1 MRTLLT
7 AAAILSSSI
16 LTMDLALLAQGS
28 NQVQTLLQQL
38 QSAQNTN
45 EAAEKLLKLASA
57 DTKVREQ
64 VAGQL
69 PAILDKGPQ
78 EPAQPWTNAVRLA
91 GELKIAE
98 AAPALAK
105 WIHLNTGTGTLSLSR
120 EARLV
125 DYPAG
130 QALVQIGVPAIP
142 ALVGVLDSGNLYE
155 RWNAAYAL
163 NLIGSPQ
170 AKTALREHLKREQD
184 PTMRDFI
191 ERALR

>member
-1 MRTLLT
+1 M
-7 AAAILSSSI
+7 
-16 LTMDLALLAQGS
+16 MDLGLRAQAPQ
-28 NQVQTLLQQL
+28 QVQTLLQQL
-38 QSAQNTN
+38 QSAQNTDQ
-45 EAAEKLLKLASA
+45 AAEKLLKLANS
-57 DTKVREQ
+57 DPKVRDQ
-64 VAGQL
+64 LAVRL

-78 EPAQPWTNAVRLA
+78 EPAQPWTNAVHLA

-105 WIHLNTGTGTLSLSR
+105 WIRLNTSTGTLSLSR

-130 QALVQIGVPAIP
+130 QALVQIGAPAIP

-170 AKTALREHLKREQD
+170 AKTALRDHLKREPD
-184 PTMRDFI
+184 STMRDFI
-191 ERALR
+191 EKAGSIKGDVK

>member
-1 MRTLLT
+1 M
-7 AAAILSSSI
+7 
-16 LTMDLALLAQGS
+16 MDLALPAQGS
-28 NQVQTLLQQL
+28 KQVQALLQQL
-38 QSAQNTN
+38 QSAQNTD
-45 EAAEKLLKLASA
+45 EAAEKLLKLANS
-57 DTKVREQ
+57 DSKVREQ
-64 VAGQL
+64 LAVQL
-69 PAILDKGPQ
+69 PTILDKGPH

-105 WIHLNTGTGTLSLSR
+105 WIRLNAGTGTLSLSR

-170 AKTALREHLKREQD
+170 AKTVLRDHLRREQD

-191 ERALR
+191 EKALK

>member
-7 AAAILSSSI
+7 VTAILSCSI
-16 LTMDLALLAQGS
+16 LMMDSALLAQGS

-38 QSAQNTN
+38 QSPQNTD
-45 EAAEKLLKLASA
+45 EAAEKLLKLADS
-57 DTKVREQ
+57 DSKVREQ
-64 VAGQL
+64 LAIQL
-69 PAILDKGPQ
+69 PRILDKGPQ
-78 EPAQPWTNAVRLA
+78 ESAQPWINAVHLA

-105 WIHLNTGTGTLSLSR
+105 WIGLNSGGTITLAQ
-120 EARLV
+120 EARLETN
-125 DYPAG
+125 PPG
-130 QALVQIGVPAIP
+130 KALAQIGAPAIP
-142 ALVGVLDSGNLYE
+142 TLVGVLDHGNLYE

-170 AKTALREHLKREQD
+170 AKTALRDHLKREQD